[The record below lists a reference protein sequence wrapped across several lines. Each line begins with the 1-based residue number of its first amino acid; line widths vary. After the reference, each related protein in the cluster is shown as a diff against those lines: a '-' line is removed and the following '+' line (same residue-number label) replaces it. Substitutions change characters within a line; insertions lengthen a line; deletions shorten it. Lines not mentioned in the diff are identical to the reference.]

1 MQARVLLGGIYL
13 FVIYTLPAFTKGLE
27 LADNKRHIDNKIVIY
42 VGMEDQ
48 KSQGKGERKIDVC
61 SVSLLPHQGHRRLC
75 FHALLPHP
83 QAHYF
88 VLKRRHASHPS
99 QK

>member
-48 KSQGKGERKIDVC
+48 KSEGKGERKRDVC
-61 SVSLLPHQGHRRLC
+61 SVSLLIKAIESYVFIPP
-75 FHALLPHP
+75 LPRP

>member
-61 SVSLLPHQGHRRLC
+61 SVSLLIKAIEDYVFMPSSPTPRLTTL
-75 FHALLPHP
+75 F
-83 QAHYF
+83 
-88 VLKRRHASHPS
+88 
-99 QK
+99 